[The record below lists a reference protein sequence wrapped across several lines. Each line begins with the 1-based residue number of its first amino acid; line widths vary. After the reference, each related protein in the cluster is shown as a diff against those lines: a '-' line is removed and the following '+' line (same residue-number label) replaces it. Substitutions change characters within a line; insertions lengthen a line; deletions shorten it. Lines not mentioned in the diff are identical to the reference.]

1 MVAKG
6 ALTFVK
12 SRPKFTA
19 IYLIGLLS
27 ALTFSG
33 YTLTPSKIHQYDT
46 IIASIDTSL
55 EYEATQQYNKDY
67 QIYYSSKGWFSCDS
81 YCQRNKSR
89 MERSLSNLNLVKSES
104 NSRVSDAK
112 AVAGIY
118 SEIGVSEVR
127 DSFWSYFNRGAKF
140 AKRQTMY
147 DALFT
152 GFRSV
157 GRNESTGEYLMKMV
171 LQLLMNFSIGLI
183 MCLFIFVLGLYS
195 IISSYQ
201 PTLFEAITFFFL
213 ASSAGFACVSTVLGG
228 MFGGVAVAG
237 FTVAKIAEAQ
247 IENGTNNGQRRH
259 LRQD

>member
-1 MVAKG
+1 
-6 ALTFVK
+6 
-12 SRPKFTA
+12 
-19 IYLIGLLS
+19 
-27 ALTFSG
+27 
-33 YTLTPSKIHQYDT
+33 
-46 IIASIDTSL
+46 
-55 EYEATQQYNKDY
+55 
-67 QIYYSSKGWFSCDS
+67 
-81 YCQRNKSR
+81 

-171 LQLLMNFSIGLI
+171 LQVRNER
-183 MCLFIFVLGLYS
+183 
-195 IISSYQ
+195 
-201 PTLFEAITFFFL
+201 PTLARR
-213 ASSAGFACVSTVLGG
+213 
-228 MFGGVAVAG
+228 
-237 FTVAKIAEAQ
+237 KAERNAFYAQ
-247 IENGTNNGQRRH
+247 P
-259 LRQD
+259 